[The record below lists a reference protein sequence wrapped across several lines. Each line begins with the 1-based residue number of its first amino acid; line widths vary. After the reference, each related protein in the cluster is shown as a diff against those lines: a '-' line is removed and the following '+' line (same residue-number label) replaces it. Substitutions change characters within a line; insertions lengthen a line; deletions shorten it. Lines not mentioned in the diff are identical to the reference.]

1 MADEKIERLDLTK
14 VAADKPRTNEGPKVK
29 EPDQTGNAGEQKP
42 GAPSVSLKDAPLP
55 KN

>member
-14 VAADKPRTNEGPKVK
+14 VAADKPQADEGPKVK
-29 EPDQTGNAGEQKP
+29 EANQPGKAGEQKP